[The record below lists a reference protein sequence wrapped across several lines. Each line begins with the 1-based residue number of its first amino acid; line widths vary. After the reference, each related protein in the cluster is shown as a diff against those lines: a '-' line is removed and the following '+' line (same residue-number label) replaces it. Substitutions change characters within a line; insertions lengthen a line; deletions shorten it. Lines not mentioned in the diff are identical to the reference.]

1 LSTSGLKYDAKARV
15 IIRSVRDELNER
27 QWARLLP
34 LLPPQ
39 KPPRG
44 RPAKDHRTVLNAIL
58 WVMRTGAP
66 WRDLPADAGVCWKTV
81 ASRFYRWTDSG
92 VWGKILA
99 ELQRD
104 ADENGGVAWSKQY
117 VDGSSVRA
125 HQHAAGAK
133 GSDGEKEALGRS
145 RGGFSTKFHVK
156 ADGEGKPLA
165 LIVTPG
171 QRHESKVFESLMEAS
186 AGGTEGRRPE
196 TLLGDK
202 GYSYR
207 GIRLHLARRGIR
219 AVIPLRSDQGE
230 DPGFDRAAYRE
241 RNRVERLVGRLKQWR
256 RVATRYEKRASNYLA
271 VLMLA
276 SIVVWL

>member
-1 LSTSGLKYDAKARV
+1 
-15 IIRSVRDELNER
+15 
-27 QWARLLP
+27 
-34 LLPPQ
+34 
-39 KPPRG
+39 
-44 RPAKDHRTVLNAIL
+44 VLNAIL

-66 WRDLPADAGVCWKTV
+66 WRDLPAD
-81 ASRFYRWTDSG
+81 SG
-92 VWGKILA
+92 VWGKVLA
-99 ELQRD
+99 ELQRG
-104 ADENGGVAWSKQY
+104 ADGNGADWSKQY

-133 GSDGEKEALGRS
+133 GSGGGKEALGRS

-156 ADGEGKPLA
+156 ADGEGRPLA
-165 LIVTPG
+165 PLVTPG
-171 QRHESKVFESLMEAS
+171 QRHESRVFEPLIEAG
-186 AGGTEGRRPE
+186 AGGTKGRRPD
-196 TLLGDK
+196 TLVGDR

-207 GIRLHLARRGIR
+207 RIRLHLARRGIR

-276 SIVVWL
+276 SIVLWL